1 MTAPNEIGYERVLVP
16 VGDKSDPNMLTELS
30 STLVDPRRGAVRFT
44 HVTTDRSFV
53 GGQEEWRTGSDSV
66 AESQHTLR
74 EESIESTGTIR
85 TASSALE
92 GILEEAEEYEADA
105 ILIGWTD
112 KDSVSSLVDKL
123 LRKANCDV
131 VVFSGDRDPVDTES
145 ILVPVVAEP
154 DENRLRML
162 AIMSQRTGASVTFA
176 YIAGAEGS
184 EQEGRDLL
192 ERSAERLAEHGVQ
205 AEMELT
211 TAENAVD
218 ALEELSADY
227 NIMVIGTSRGWWLRK
242 TLFGRKTDTIANEA
256 QCSVLMHKWQGEVP
270 PEQ

>member
-30 STLVDPRRGAVRFT
+30 SILVDPRRGAVRFA

-66 AESQHTLR
+66 AEKQHKLR
-74 EESIESTGTIR
+74 KENIEGTGTIR
-85 TASSALE
+85 TASSLLE
-92 GILEEAEEYEADA
+92 GILEEARDYDADA
-105 ILIGWTD
+105 ILTGWTD
-112 KDSVSSLVDKL
+112 KDSVSSLVDQL
-123 LRKANCDV
+123 IQKAKCDV
-131 VVFSGDRDPVDTES
+131 IVFSGDRNPVATES
-145 ILVPVVAEP
+145 ILVPVVTHP

-162 AIMSQRTGASVTFA
+162 AIMSKRTHASVTFA
-176 YIAGAEGS
+176 YVAEAEGT
-184 EQEGRDLL
+184 EQGGRDLL
-192 ERSAERLAEHGVQ
+192 ERSAERLAGQGVQ
-205 AEMELT
+205 AETELT

-218 ALEELSADY
+218 ALQELSAGFD
-227 NIMVIGTSRGWWLRK
+227 IMVIGTSQSGWLKK

-270 PEQ
+270 QEK